1 MGCGRQEHAVVLM
14 PEIKMTGVKSTCRA
28 DVGTRQA
35 ELYFLP
41 SAPTCPPPAAGPAE
55 GAHCMPRSHRPLP
68 ATIRR
73 QTCSTPADRQRGGTL
88 GGCRS
93 APAVAVLKSAA

>member
-1 MGCGRQEHAVVLM
+1 MGRGRHHRAVAFLCQ
-14 PEIKMTGVKSTCRA
+14 IKMTGVKSTCRA

-35 ELYFLP
+35 GLYFLP
-41 SAPTCPPPAAGPAE
+41 SAPTFPPPAAGPAE

-73 QTCSTPADRQRGGTL
+73 QACSAPVDRQRGGTL

-93 APAVAVLKSAA
+93 APAVAVLRSAA